1 MTHAAALS
9 YQRDPELL
17 LRLHREMVRLR
28 VIEEAIAERYAEQE
42 MRCPVHLSVGQ
53 EAVAVGACAALRRTD
68 VIVSNHRCHAHY
80 IAKGGNLERMI
91 AELYGRATG
100 CSGGRGGSMHQFD
113 VEAGVLVSLPIVA
126 SSIPIGVG
134 AALRFKQRGED
145 RVSLVFMG
153 DAAVEEGVFHES
165 ANFAALKRLP
175 VVFVCENNFY
185 SIYTHLGDRQPQ
197 RPITDVARAHGMLA
211 RHGDGNDALTV
222 YDMVTEAV
230 ARARSG
236 GPPSFLVF
244 DTYRWREHCGPNCD
258 DDLGYRTAAEIAA
271 WRERCP
277 VERSRA
283 LLANEGLH
291 DDAGEENMNAEIRD
305 EVEKAFDFAKASP
318 FPAPVTA
325 MDCVYA

>member
-9 YQRDPELL
+9 YQRDPEML

-28 VIEEAIAERYAEQE
+28 MIEETIAERYTEQE
-42 MRCPVHLSVGQ
+42 MRCPVHRSVGQ
-53 EAVAVGACAALRRTD
+53 EAVAVGACAALQQSD

-134 AALRFKQRGED
+134 AALGFKQRGES
-145 RVSLVFMG
+145 RVSLVFLG
-153 DAAVEEGVFHES
+153 DAAIEEGVFHES
-165 ANFAALKRLP
+165 LNFASLKQLP

-185 SIYTHLGDRQPQ
+185 SIYTQLGDRQPQ
-197 RPITDVARAHGMLA
+197 RPITDVAKAHGMLA
-211 RHGDGNDALTV
+211 RHGDGNDALAV
-222 YDMVTEAV
+222 YDMVTQAV

-244 DTYRWREHCGPNCD
+244 DTFRWREHCGPNYD
-258 DDLGYRTAAEIAA
+258 NDLGYRTAAEIAA
-271 WRERCP
+271 WRARCP
-277 VERSRA
+277 LDRSRA
-283 LLANEGLH
+283 LLTSEGLL
-291 DDAGEENMNAEIRD
+291 DKAGEESMNAEIRAEID
-305 EVEKAFDFAKASP
+305 KAFEFAKASP
-318 FPAPVTA
+318 FPDPATA
-325 MDCVYA
+325 MDKVYA